1 MQPVTIYV
9 KQTCPY
15 CISAKR
21 LLEHKGVVY
30 TEFDVTKM
38 NQTELEEVAGKTNHH
53 RTVPKIFIGD
63 TFIGGFDDL
72 NRLDKEGRLD
82 KMLSID

>member
-38 NQTELEEVAGKTNHH
+38 NQTELEEVAVKTNHH
-53 RTVPKIFIGD
+53 RTVPKI
-63 TFIGGFDDL
+63 
-72 NRLDKEGRLD
+72 
-82 KMLSID
+82 LSATLLSVVLMTLTD

>member
-15 CISAKR
+15 CTNAKR
-21 LLEHKGVVY
+21 LLEQKGVTY

-38 NQTELEEVAGKTNHH
+38 SDDELNEVAIKTNHY
-53 RTVPKIFIGD
+53 RTVPKIFIGN
-63 TFIGGFDDL
+63 TFIGGFDNL
-72 NRLDKEGRLD
+72 NKLNNEGKLDE
-82 KMLSID
+82 MLSA

>member
-38 NQTELEEVAGKTNHH
+38 NQTELEDFYRRHFY
-53 RTVPKIFIGD
+53 RWF
-63 TFIGGFDDL
+63 
-72 NRLDKEGRLD
+72 
-82 KMLSID
+82 

>member
-38 NQTELEEVAGKTNHH
+38 NQTELEEVA
-53 RTVPKIFIGD
+53 
-63 TFIGGFDDL
+63 DL